1 MRKFAGALIAVMLAL
16 IVVSAATLF
25 GIYRAT
31 QQAPSFYRRALET
44 AVAETD
50 GGERFEQE
58 ALNLHNQ
65 ARRPGQWEAR
75 FSEDEINGWLAAVLP
90 KKFPQAQARGFSDP
104 RVAID
109 GDIVRIAAQSKQGGV
124 ATVLSLA
131 AHVHLTEESNEIAVR
146 ISDVRAGSLP
156 VPLAR
161 LIDEITRRSVQAGL
175 PLRWTDAAGQPV
187 ALVRLPLEP
196 KSASGRQLVLERLE
210 LQGRELYV
218 SGRTEELPA
227 AQELAGSAD
236 QPEDGVASPD
246 ASETRHR

>member
-1 MRKFAGALIAVMLAL
+1 M
-16 IVVSAATLF
+16 
-25 GIYRAT
+25 
-31 QQAPSFYRRALET
+31 ET
-44 AVAETD
+44 AAAETE
-50 GGERFEQE
+50 GGERFEQQ
-58 ALNLHNQ
+58 ALTLHNQ
-65 ARRPGQWEAR
+65 ARHPGQWEAR

-109 GDIVRIAAQSKQGGV
+109 GETVRIAAQSKQGGV
-124 ATVLSLA
+124 STVLSLGA
-131 AHVHLTEESNEIAVR
+131 RVHLTEEPNEIAVR

-161 LIDEITRRSVQAGL
+161 LIDEITRRAAQAGF
-175 PLRWTDAAGQPV
+175 PLRWTEAAGQPV

-196 KSASGRQLVLERLE
+196 KTSSGRQLILERLA
-210 LQGRELYV
+210 LQGRELVV

-227 AQELAGSAD
+227 AEELTGDAD
-236 QPEDGVASPD
+236 QPEEEVASPD